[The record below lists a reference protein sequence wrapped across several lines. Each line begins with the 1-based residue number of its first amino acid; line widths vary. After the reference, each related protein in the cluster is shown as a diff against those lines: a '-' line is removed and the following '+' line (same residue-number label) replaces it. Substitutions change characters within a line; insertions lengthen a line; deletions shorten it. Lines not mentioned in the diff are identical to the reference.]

1 MQDAFREKPN
11 AMMAETTAEAPSY
24 RQRLP
29 SRPLAGG
36 PRRRL
41 ALAGPTGRRAF
52 SFAAIALLLALALL
66 YLPLSWP
73 EAPQRALHP
82 PEHGP
87 SYQP

>member
-1 MQDAFREKPN
+1 MT
-11 AMMAETTAEAPSY
+11 AETPSY
-24 RQRLP
+24 P
-29 SRPLAGG
+29 SRPFASR

-52 SFAAIALLLALALL
+52 SFAAIAVLLALALL

-82 PEHGP
+82 AEHGP
-87 SYQP
+87 AYQP